1 MFFNY
6 LSILTFSIE
15 GIISNEK
22 RYVDVLGKMHAIN
35 YEEMEE
41 LKMFEFRYVDA
52 LLNEKEGL
60 YEAVR
65 VKEEGLKKARI
76 NMMQKEIA

>member
-1 MFFNY
+1 
-6 LSILTFSIE
+6 
-15 GIISNEK
+15 
-22 RYVDVLGKMHAIN
+22 
-35 YEEMEE
+35 MEE
-41 LKMFEFRYVDA
+41 LKMFEFRYVDT
-52 LLNEKEGL
+52 LLNEKDGL

>member
-1 MFFNY
+1 M
-6 LSILTFSIE
+6 
-15 GIISNEK
+15 
-22 RYVDVLGKMHAIN
+22 DVLGKMHAIN

>member
-1 MFFNY
+1 VFFNY

>member
-1 MFFNY
+1 M
-6 LSILTFSIE
+6 
-15 GIISNEK
+15 
-22 RYVDVLGKMHAIN
+22 DVLGKMHAIN

-52 LLNEKEGL
+52 LLNEKDGL